1 MAEYERGQVY
11 DGFVTL
17 ERGMDSGRTA
27 ASLPTNQVSFAV
39 NTTFRG
45 GYPKTRPGLKKCPL
59 TFPNTS
65 GTLDETLAAAFA
77 DGRFQG
83 AEFYDGGLN
92 PSSLL
97 ASIGGSLYRIA
108 VESAFAVQDISP
120 PTLNSSLRPRAWF
133 CQAEEFMLVNDGQS
147 KTIVYDGGTTTRLTR
162 DDELPVGT
170 AMVYANGRMWVA
182 LPNGISFMAGDI
194 VYGSSGTAAREY
206 RDSILKQ
213 TENNYLN
220 EGGYFAM
227 PPNCG
232 GIVALRTT
240 NNLDTSLGQGPLLVL
255 TPNLVASV
263 QAPIDRTTWK
273 DLNYPIQ
280 TVALL
285 SYGAVSEGSVVNVNG
300 DLFYRAEDGI
310 RSFAMARREF
320 GQWGNTPISAEMNR
334 VLEYDT
340 GFLLEHSSSVVFN
353 NRLLV
358 TCSPY
363 IVQDHGIAHRG
374 LSVLDFDILSRMAG
388 VQPPAWDG
396 LWTGLNV
403 LKLVKGRF
411 AGQERCFAFVLN
423 GAKQIE
429 LWELT
434 LNDPHDSGDAGDTPI
449 EWYPETRAF
458 DFQSPFDL
466 KNLEFGE
473 LWLDELRGAV
483 EIQAYYRPD
492 EYAQWVDWH
501 SAGWTEEATDTFAA
515 PDSTTPP
522 EPPRT
527 QSRSKMRLPNPD
539 STVDEIEER
548 PFKQF
553 FRLQVLLK
561 FVGHCRLKQVRLVA
575 RPEQEQARGEY
586 RT

>member
-1 MAEYERGQVY
+1 MEYERGQIY

-27 ASLPTNQVSFAV
+27 ASLPANQVSFAV

-45 GYPKTRPGLKKCPL
+45 GYPKTRPGFKKCPL
-59 TFPNTS
+59 KFPDS
-65 GTLDETLAAAFA
+65 DGDLDETLVAAFS
-77 DGRFQG
+77 DGLFQG
-83 AEFYDGGLN
+83 AEYYDGGLS
-92 PSSLL
+92 PSSILT
-97 ASIGGSLYRIA
+97 SIGGSIYKIA
-108 VESAFAVQDISP
+108 VESGFTVQDISP
-120 PTLNSSLRPRAWF
+120 STLNSSTLPQAWF
-133 CQAEEFMLVNDGQS
+133 CQGEEFMLINDGQS
-147 KTIVYDGGTTTRLTR
+147 KTIVYDGGTTTRLSK
-162 DDELPVGT
+162 DDDLPVGT
-170 AMVYANGRMWVA
+170 AMAYVNGRIWVT
-182 LPNGISFMAGDI
+182 LPNRLAFMAGDI
-194 VYGSSGTAAREY
+194 AYGSSGTPEKEY
-206 RDSILKQ
+206 RDAILKQ
-213 TENNYLN
+213 TENDYLN
-220 EGGYFAM
+220 EGGYFGM
-227 PPNCG
+227 PSNCG
-232 GIVALRTT
+232 GIVALKAT
-240 NNLDTSLGQGPLLVL
+240 NNLDTSLGQGPLLIL

-263 QAPIDRTTWK
+263 QAPFDRTVWK

-310 RSFAMARREF
+310 RSFAMARRDF

-340 GFLLEHSSSVVFN
+340 RFLLEYSSATVFD

-358 TCSPY
+358 TASPY
-363 IVQDHGIAHRG
+363 IVQGHGIAHRG

-388 VQPPAWDG
+388 AQQPAWDG
-396 LWTGLNV
+396 LWTGLNI

-411 AGQERCFAFVLN
+411 AGKERCFAFALN

-429 LWELT
+429 LWEVT
-434 LNDPHDSGDAGDTPI
+434 LSDPHDSGDVGDTPI

-473 LWLDELRGAV
+473 LWLDELRGTVGIKAF
-483 EIQAYYRPD
+483 YRPD
-492 EYAQWVDWH
+492 EYAKWIAWH
-501 SAGWTEEATDTFAA
+501 GAGWDETATDTFAA
-515 PDSTTPP
+515 PNSTAPP

-539 STVDEIEER
+539 STVDEVEER

-553 FRLQVLLK
+553 FRMQVMLR
-561 FVGHCRLKQVRLVA
+561 FTGHCRLKQVRLVA